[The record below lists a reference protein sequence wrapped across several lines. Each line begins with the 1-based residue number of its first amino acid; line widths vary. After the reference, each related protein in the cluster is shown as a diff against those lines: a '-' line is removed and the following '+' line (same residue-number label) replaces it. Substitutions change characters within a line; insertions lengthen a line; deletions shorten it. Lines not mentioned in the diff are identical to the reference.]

1 MPVDPNVDIVDK
13 QRANRRGFLTGIT
26 LAELMMITLFVLLLL
41 LGNYQRVEDSF
52 GGREQLTKAIEMA
65 EEMDKV
71 IAASG
76 SERPLSDTWRVLTR
90 KVQAFLSRPEQFDR
104 WLEQLELDPIPE
116 IAQGQG
122 EGEALR
128 AEIGKLRDELAK
140 TKTKLKEEQDRTTAL
155 KQNLSTE
162 RNNLTENK
170 KRMDLLKVE
179 LTKTKVGGLVLC
191 TYEPPG
197 TNATELRGRS
207 IPLGTVYL
215 EADGVTLI
223 KRNETLP
230 NMQVVDYVGDAYD
243 MGDALTLLGDW
254 PIHRKLD
261 FDEFANIGRRFVSL
275 GNRESDKRQQCRFS
289 MKYYIE
295 DKVTPHS
302 VFTEKFLKYFFRQ
315 SDVTNAEFEIL
326 RSERE
331 N

>member
-261 FDEFANIGRRFVSL
+261 FDEFANIGRRFVSV

>member
-1 MPVDPNVDIVDK
+1 
-13 QRANRRGFLTGIT
+13 
-26 LAELMMITLFVLLLL
+26 MITLFVLLLL